1 MDDRSLPRVELIVSI
16 SRAAAATVA
25 SAASAAVREFRRV
38 PHLATVK
45 AGSLIYVRIV
55 AGAHGNELPGKQ
67 FRPVVGQK
75 F

>member
-16 SRAAAATVA
+16 SRAAAATA